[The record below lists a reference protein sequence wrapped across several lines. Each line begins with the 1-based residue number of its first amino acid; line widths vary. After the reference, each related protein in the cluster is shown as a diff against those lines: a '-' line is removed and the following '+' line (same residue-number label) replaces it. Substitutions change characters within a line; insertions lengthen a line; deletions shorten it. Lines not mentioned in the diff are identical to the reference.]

1 MVNIIQGNSM
11 SMLYTTGVR
20 WILVLLAGY
29 ILIKAI
35 MSLLSTRATP
45 EVWAYLHIENGDS
58 LPITHWENVIG
69 RSSSVDLRIKNRS
82 ISRNHSLLIRNKDG
96 TWIYEDLDSMNGSL
110 INGEEAQGREKIICE
125 VGDEITMG
133 SVSFTLFPISLEEQ
147 RNNKQMR
154 EMDKEPVSP
163 WKILVALSIF
173 QVLTVIQLIIGLG
186 DRYIP
191 MVAVCFFVL
200 MIMMWF
206 YVFGFRA
213 LGSRGFE
220 LEIIAF
226 FLSTISLAVVASS
239 VPDMVFKQL
248 VTIVIGII
256 IFVSM
261 CIFLRNLKRA
271 KLIRPLL
278 IILSVGILIV
288 NLVFGTLKYG
298 AVNWLEIGGISF
310 QPSEIVKL
318 AFIWIGAATLDELY
332 QKRNLTIFMVFSG
345 FCLASLAIMGD
356 FGTASI
362 YFVTFLMIS
371 FLRSGDFSRIALTL
385 SGALLFGIMILRFKP
400 YIADRFSAWG
410 HVWEFAD
417 SLGYQQTRTMTASAS
432 GGLAGLGAGNGMLR
446 HVAAA
451 DTDLVF
457 GMVVEEWGIIIAALM
472 VLCIITFLLFT
483 NNSILAGRSTF
494 YSIAACGA
502 TTILIFQTMLNVFGA
517 LDFFPLTGVTFPF
530 VSHGGTSMAVSWGML
545 AFLKAADMRK
555 NASLAISNRVKHII
569 VDRDIPEKDEVN
581 IDA

>member
-1 MVNIIQGNSM
+1 MLNIIQSYSI

-20 WILVLLAGY
+20 WVLVLLAGY
-29 ILIKAI
+29 ILIKSI
-35 MSLLSTRATP
+35 RSLLSTRATP

-69 RSSSVDLRIKNRS
+69 RSSSVDLRIKDKS
-82 ISRNHSLLIRNKDG
+82 VSRNHSLLIRNKDG
-96 TWIYEDLDSMNGSL
+96 TWIYEDLGSTNGSS
-110 INGEEAQGREKIICE
+110 INDEEANEREKMLCE
-125 VGDEITMG
+125 IGDEIKMG
-133 SVSFTLFPISLEEQ
+133 SVSCTLFPISLEEQ
-147 RNNKQMR
+147 KNNKQMR

-163 WKILVALSIF
+163 WKIIVALSFF
-173 QVLTVIQLIIGLG
+173 QILTVIQLIIGLG

-191 MVAVCFFVL
+191 MVSVSFFIL
-200 MIMMWF
+200 MLIMWF

-220 LEIIAF
+220 LEIMAF
-226 FLSTISLAVVASS
+226 FLSTISLAIVASS
-239 VPDMVFKQL
+239 APEMVFKQL
-248 VTIVIGII
+248 IAIGIGI
-256 IFVSM
+256 VLFVFM

-271 KLIRPLL
+271 KFIRPML
-278 IILSVGILIV
+278 IILSVAILVV

-362 YFVTFLMIS
+362 YFVTFLLIS
-371 FLRSGDFSRIALTL
+371 FLRSGDVSRMALTIG
-385 SGALLFGIMILRFKP
+385 GAILLGIMVIRFKP

-417 SLGYQQTRTMTASAS
+417 SLGYQQTRTMTASAN

-451 DTDLVF
+451 NTDLVF

-472 VLCIITFLLFT
+472 VLCIIALLLFT
-483 NNSILAGRSTF
+483 SNSILAGRSTF

-502 TTILIFQTMLNVFGA
+502 TTMLIFQTMLNVFGA

-545 AFLKAADMRK
+545 SFLKAADMRK
-555 NASLAISNRVKHII
+555 NASLAINNRVKNII
-569 VDRDIPEKDEVN
+569 VDKDISEEDEVGL
-581 IDA
+581 DA